1 MLNRP
6 IIRLRSRQNAAE
18 TPNRPI
24 IQLNPTDQFPT
35 TKNTSFYI
43 HEVTGSIEEAKSYG
57 PIGHD
62 IDVGIPRPISK
73 DVLATR
79 YKENLEYVRTEVER
93 ANLSKHRM
101 VFTEA
106 AEDGSRKMA
115 GNVVEGADVGKRT
128 FIAFVSQENLN
139 KHGIQYNLQ
148 GGVNFGFDT
157 KDVTGQRQNPFLKR
171 IRDMMIKSGT
181 VQEQTEAYKHMMES
195 ENFIFVNSRKLVSD
209 SGPIGALKTTFHEIG
224 HSFST
229 ASGLR
234 EQQLSENVVSAFDRG
249 LQQSFESGIDEGI
262 SAIKRQ
268 VIGHALEEA
277 RAETFALGILNKQGL
292 IGDLVDSSVDSIKSK
307 GGQTKKLLSYADKSA
322 FDEYGRRYTGIL
334 SKALESRTVT
344 FHEATEAD
352 ALFASRADEISTAAH
367 AAFHRNVIIP
377 SDMQPAFEP
386 LRKRLI
392 SNTYNELLKK
402 GRLSAESELEG
413 EIKSMKEV
421 LSLQDELFLEEMM
434 EDLGVSSKAEV
445 EAILEA
451 EMRQVAE
458 AKLQTASTAAQD
470 YAEKMSPIVGKP
482 VDSLPVYHGS
492 QAKDL
497 DDSFDRIMAAI
508 KQNPQQNPEHMKLV
522 TQILKDQGADQ
533 NRINELLAHAGL
545 SSETKLPSLA
555 GDASDAAAAV
565 IKSSKQVGLEDSL
578 GFGGRFLGKKVSR
591 NYI

>member
-1 MLNRP
+1 MPDRP
-6 IIRLRSRQNAAE
+6 IIHLQ
-18 TPNRPI
+18 NRPI
-24 IQLNPTDQFPT
+24 IQLNPTGQFPT

-43 HEVTGSIEEAKSYG
+43 HEVAGSIEEAKSYG
-57 PIGHD
+57 PIGYD
-62 IDVGIPRPISK
+62 VDVGIPRPISK

-106 AEDGSRKMA
+106 AEDGSRKMV
-115 GNVVEGADVGKRT
+115 GNTVEGADVGKRT

-139 KHGIQYNLQ
+139 KYGIQYDLQ
-148 GGVNFGFDT
+148 GGVNFGFETRDI
-157 KDVTGQRQNPFLKR
+157 TGERPNPFLNR
-171 IRDMMIKSGT
+171 IRDMMVKSGT

-229 ASGLR
+229 ASGVR
-234 EQQLSENVVSAFDRG
+234 GQQLSENVVSAFDRG
-249 LQQSFESGIDEGI
+249 AQQSFESGIDEGI

-292 IGDLVDSSVDSIKSK
+292 ISDLVDSSVDSIKSK
-307 GGQTKKLLSYADKSA
+307 GGQTKKLLSYADRAA
-322 FDEYGRRYTGIL
+322 FEGYGTRYVGIL
-334 SKALESRTVT
+334 SRAVESRGIA
-344 FHEATEAD
+344 FHQATEAD
-352 ALFASRADEISTAAH
+352 ALFKSKADEISTAAH

-392 SNTYNELLKK
+392 SNTYHELLKR
-402 GRLSAESELEG
+402 GRLSVEKELEG
-413 EIKSMKEV
+413 EIKSMKEI
-421 LSLQDELFLEEMM
+421 LSFQSELSLEEMM
-434 EDLGVSSKAEV
+434 EEIGVSSKE
-445 EAILEA
+445 ELEA
-451 EMRQVAE
+451 LMEGEIRKAAE
-458 AKLQTASTAAQD
+458 AKIQTASTAAQD

-482 VDSLPVYHGS
+482 VDSLPVYPGS
-492 QAKDL
+492 HAKDL
-497 DDSFDRIMAAI
+497 DESFDRIMAAI
-508 KQNPQQNPEHMKLV
+508 KQNPQQDPEHMKLV
-522 TQILKDQGADQ
+522 TRILKGQGADE

-545 SSETKLPSLA
+545 SNETKLPSLA